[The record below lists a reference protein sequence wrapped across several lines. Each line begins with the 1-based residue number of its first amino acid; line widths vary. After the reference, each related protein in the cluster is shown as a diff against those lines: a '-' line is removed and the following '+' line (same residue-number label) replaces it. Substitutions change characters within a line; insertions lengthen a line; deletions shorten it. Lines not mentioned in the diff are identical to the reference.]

1 MQKNSFNR
9 DQSQWPMTF
18 ALRPPQYGT
27 TPRRWWHHYYYRG
40 PQGQSVQVL
49 YSKTKSHSET
59 IARQF
64 IDEPVLG
71 FDMEWPWDADKRSR
85 LQDKVALI
93 QIASE
98 RKVALFHIALHKGET
113 TDDLI
118 APSLKKIIESSAVI
132 KAGVA
137 VMNADFQR
145 LKQHFCLEPK
155 GAFELSHLHSLIT
168 YDASSPKRVTTRL
181 HSLSMQVKQH
191 LGLALWKGNVRTSD
205 WSQPLNPDQTQYAAT
220 DAYAGFMLF
229 HCMNAKR
236 LAMDPVPPFPV
247 PAETYRSLSISGSKA
262 IQLEMITED
271 GEIRFTSTDEFFAVE
286 NNIEKEEEG
295 TEEIEST
302 ESTNGGEKGDSNET
316 DPVMQE
322 VNDATGESQDSKI
335 EMKSTHN
342 QPGKGRNQ
350 TRIRERRPRG
360 DDKEAGNDSGPTL
373 MDGSSWALY
382 GRLASHR
389 KNIAKSQ
396 GISAFIIAHNTLLQA
411 LATRRP
417 SNNQEL
423 LRVPGVGKV
432 KARDYGPSWLEIIV
446 AFEKERKRDDDP
458 DIKQEADNQTERGG
472 VIPRSADKDPKR
484 RRIVRV
490 GRSMEIVMPSD
501 KAPAVL
507 STCMSFHF
515 GEITLVDKPAI
526 LPQTKEQDDS
536 DDDDAAF
543 GPPMQPPSPTALKRK
558 RELTTMPSY
567 ESQQRNPLQSA
578 TNQERVL
585 YSIIS
590 PETAIETK
598 SAAHI
603 DPNPPVISAPVPLPI
618 PTTMPVPASTASK
631 THLQRPPAHLS
642 KERILLR
649 NKMEAYVKAVV
660 WAMDPKPTGPL
671 LSEDT
676 LRYLITALPR
686 TAEEFH
692 RVPGMQQFTKACEAV
707 KMDIWRTFEKW
718 VQTAGLVPSVRISR

>member
-1 MQKNSFNR
+1 MQKNSFDR

-18 ALRPPQYGT
+18 ALRPPQHGT
-27 TPRRWWHHYYYRG
+27 APRRWWHHYYYRG
-40 PQGQSVQVL
+40 PRGQSVQVL

-98 RKVALFHIALHKGET
+98 RKVALFHIALHEGET
-113 TDDLI
+113 ADDLI

-137 VMNADFQR
+137 IMNADFQR
-145 LKQHFCLEPK
+145 LKHHFHLAPK
-155 GAFELSHLHSLIT
+155 GAFELSHLHSIVT
-168 YDASSPKRVTTRL
+168 YNASNPQRMTTRL

-191 LGLALWKGNVRTSD
+191 LGLPLWKGNVRTSD
-205 WSQPLNPDQTQYAAT
+205 WSQPLNSDQTQYAAT

-247 PAETYRSLSISGSKA
+247 LAETYRSLTISGSRA
-262 IQLEMITED
+262 LQLEMITEH
-271 GEIRFTSTDEFFAVE
+271 GEIRFTTTDEFFATEKNTERVE
-286 NNIEKEEEG
+286 EASEE
-295 TEEIEST
+295 TEST
-302 ESTNGGEKGDSNET
+302 ESINDREKGDSNET
-316 DPVMQE
+316 NTVMQDI
-322 VNDATGESQDSKI
+322 NDATRESQDNKT
-335 EMKSTHN
+335 EPKSAQN
-342 QPGKGRNQ
+342 QPEQARSQ
-350 TRIRERRPRG
+350 IRIRERRPRV
-360 DDKEAGNDSGPTL
+360 DDKVAGNDNGPTL

-411 LATRRP
+411 LAMRRP

-423 LRVPGVGKV
+423 LLVPRVGKV
-432 KARDYGPSWLEIIV
+432 KARDYGPAWLEII
-446 AFEKERKRDDDP
+446 ANFEKEQKRDDGP
-458 DIKQEADNQTERGG
+458 SIKQDVDNQTKRGS
-472 VIPRSADKDPKR
+472 IISRSTDKDPKR

-501 KAPAVL
+501 KDSAVS
-507 STCMSFHF
+507 STGMSFHF
-515 GEITLVDKPAI
+515 GEITLVDKPSTP
-526 LPQTKEQDDS
+526 LQTEELDGS

-543 GPPMQPPSPTALKRK
+543 GPPMQPPSPAALKRK
-558 RELTTMPSY
+558 QQLTAMFDHENQQQNPSQNAKDITRLPSPVIEVEL
-567 ESQQRNPLQSA
+567 
-578 TNQERVL
+578 
-585 YSIIS
+585 
-590 PETAIETK
+590 ETETK
-598 SAAHI
+598 GAARV
-603 DPNPPVISAPVPLPI
+603 DPTPPVISAPVQLSI
-618 PTTMPVPASTASK
+618 PTSMPAPASTASEP
-631 THLQRPPAHLS
+631 HLQRAPEHLGR
-642 KERILLR
+642 ERILLR
-649 NKMEAYVKAVV
+649 NKMEAYAKAVV
-660 WAMDPKPTGPL
+660 WAMNPKPAEPL

-676 LRYLITALPR
+676 LRYLITTLPR
-686 TAEEFH
+686 TAEEFR
-692 RVPGMQQFTKACEAV
+692 RVPGIQQLTRACETV

-718 VQTAGLVPSVRISR
+718 VQTAGLVPGVRI